1 MYSSIHF
8 LFRKGKIVM
17 KIHVKSH
24 NNNFPSYVQLKL
36 YVTIFKVKLNKK
48 IWIVLFSDKKYCKGK
63 IISGSLILLINIIVT
78 FGGELKKKLI
88 HQN

>member
-1 MYSSIHF
+1 MVDRNSMTMKILCNLNSIVLYVLF
-8 LFRKGKIVM
+8 NTLVFRKGKIVM

-48 IWIVLFSDKKYCKGK
+48 
-63 IISGSLILLINIIVT
+63 N
-78 FGGELKKKLI
+78 
-88 HQN
+88 